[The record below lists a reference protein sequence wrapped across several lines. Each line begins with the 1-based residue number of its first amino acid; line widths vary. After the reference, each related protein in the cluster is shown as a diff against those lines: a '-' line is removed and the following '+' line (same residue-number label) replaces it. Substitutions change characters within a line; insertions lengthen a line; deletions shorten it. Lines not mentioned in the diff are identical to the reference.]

1 MPTEAVIWF
10 ARPVFSLL
18 TGSPMRSSLAFSLPL
33 SLALLTPHSVIAQA
47 AVDSA
52 LGAYIAA
59 IRAIDTHAHPMRPVA
74 SGEPADSEYDA
85 LPLDGIPPF
94 GFPHRLTQED
104 PIWQRAQLALYGMP
118 IAMPDSAR
126 KSALDAAVT
135 GNIAKRGLHF
145 PEWALDEAG
154 VDVMFANRIAL
165 GPGLDTPRFR
175 WIAFVD
181 ALMLPLDTRA
191 EGTTPD
197 TRVLYP
203 RETRL
208 LRRYLRELGITR
220 TPGTLAEYVRRVV
233 TPTLERQRAAG
244 AIAVKFEAAY
254 LRPLDFADP
263 DSAQAARVYAHYSD
277 GGVPTHTEYKAL
289 EDYLFRVIA
298 REAGRLG
305 MSVQIHSLET
315 FGSYYRSAGAA
326 PHLLEPAFNDST
338 LRGTNF
344 VVIHGGWPLVN
355 ETQALLAKPNVYTDI
370 SAMDLILSPTELARV
385 LRQWLGEFPDKVLYG
400 SDAFDGGTEQGWEQV
415 AWVGSMTARRAL
427 GIALTGMM
435 RDGEISR
442 SRAEALARMVLREN
456 AITAYRLSGVSR

>member
-1 MPTEAVIWF
+1 MRSPL
-10 ARPVFSLL
+10 RLLLPVSLL
-18 TGSPMRSSLAFSLPL
+18 SLAPRAVTAQAVVDSSLA
-33 SLALLTPHSVIAQA
+33 
-47 AVDSA
+47 
-52 LGAYIAA
+52 AYVAS

-74 SGEPADSEYDA
+74 IGAPADSEYDA

-94 GFPHRLTQED
+94 GFPHRLTTDD
-104 PIWQRAQLALYGMP
+104 PVWQRAQLALYGIP

-126 KSALDAAVT
+126 KLALDAAVKR
-135 GNIAKRGLHF
+135 NITKRGLHF
-145 PEWALDEAG
+145 PDWALDQAG
-154 VDVMFANRIAL
+154 VDVMFANRIAM
-165 GPGLDTPRFR
+165 GPGLGPPRFR

-191 EGTTPD
+191 EGRTPD

-203 RETRL
+203 KENKL
-208 LRRYLRELGITR
+208 LRRYLHDLGITHV
-220 TPGTLAEYVRRVV
+220 PGTLTEYVRGVV
-233 TPTLERQRAAG
+233 TPTLRRQRAAG

-254 LRPLDFADP
+254 LRPLDFDDP
-263 DSAQAARVYAHYSD
+263 DSALAARVYAHYSA
-277 GGVPTHTEYKAL
+277 GGTPTHAEYKAL

-315 FGSYYRSAGAA
+315 FGSYYQSAGAA
-326 PHLLEPAFNDST
+326 PHLLEAAFNDST

-400 SDAFDGGTEQGWEQV
+400 SDAFDGGTGQGWEQV
-415 AWVGSMTARRAL
+415 AWVGSTTARRGL
-427 GIALTGMM
+427 DIALTGMM

-456 AITAYRLSGVSR
+456 AIAAYRLSGVSR

>member
-1 MPTEAVIWF
+1 MRWSLAVT
-10 ARPVFSLL
+10 VQFSLVL
-18 TGSPMRSSLAFSLPL
+18 FA
-33 SLALLTPHSVIAQA
+33 PHQVIAQA
-47 AVDSA
+47 TVDSA
-52 LGAYIAA
+52 LGAYIASV
-59 IRAIDTHAHPMRPVA
+59 RAIDTHAHPMRPVA
-74 SGEPADSEYDA
+74 AGAPADTEYDA
-85 LPLDGIPPF
+85 LPLEGIPAF
-94 GFPHRLTQED
+94 GFPHRLTLED
-104 PIWQRAQLALYGMP
+104 PVWRNAQSALYGVP
-118 IAMPDSAR
+118 LAMQDSAR
-126 KSALDAAVT
+126 KIALNAAVT
-135 GNIAKRGLHF
+135 SSIAKRGLQF
-145 PEWALDEAG
+145 PAWALDQSG
-154 VDVMFANRIAL
+154 LDVMFANRIAM
-165 GPGLDTPRFR
+165 GPGLDTQRFR

-181 ALMLPLDTRA
+181 ALLLPLDTRA
-191 EGTTPD
+191 EGTSPD

-203 RETRL
+203 REASL
-208 LRRYLRELGITR
+208 LRRYLRDLGITQAPR
-220 TPGTLAEYVRRVV
+220 TLAEYVRSVV
-233 TPTLERQRAAG
+233 VPTLQRQRSAG

-263 DSAQAARVYAHYSD
+263 DSALAARVYAQYAA
-277 GGVPTHTEYKAL
+277 GGTPPHAEYKAL
-289 EDYLFRVIA
+289 QDYLFRVIA

-326 PHLLEPAFNDST
+326 PHLLEPALNDST

-370 SAMDLILSPTELARV
+370 STMDLILSPTELARV

-442 SRAEALARMVLREN
+442 NRAETLARMVLREN